1 MKKLYE
7 KPNAEWVEFELEKIM
22 SESGGIGGDYSI
34 GGDDGVGDDEGWD

>member
-22 SESGGIGGDYSI
+22 TGNIGGDYSI
-34 GGDDGVGDDEGWD
+34 GGDDGVDDDEGWD